1 MKMSSL
7 SGSRVLDAPPLPGD
21 PNGRFPRTGRQW
33 PVQSPTMTAAPS
45 ASPTNESEALDNLVS
60 PVPEI
65 PVEIVSDDEM
75 ALLDA
80 ALALASSR
88 VSLSSSSSPIVQKNV
103 RSVRSMSILAKRR
116 LSGFSAPDI
125 EDSSYSVA
133 KKNRAPP
140 SLFHRFRKK
149 KGLSVTDITATVSSI
164 SLILTRN

>member
-1 MKMSSL
+1 MVGEPTSE
-7 SGSRVLDAPPLPGD
+7 SG
-21 PNGRFPRTGRQW
+21 
-33 PVQSPTMTAAPS
+33 
-45 ASPTNESEALDNLVS
+45 ALDNLVS
-60 PVPEI
+60 SVPEI

-88 VSLSSSSSPIVQKNV
+88 VSLSSSSSPIVQQNVRSV

-116 LSGFSAPDI
+116 LSGCSAPDI
-125 EDSSYSVA
+125 EDSSDSVVN
-133 KKNRAPP
+133 KNRAPP
-140 SLFHRFRKK
+140 SLFQRFRKK